1 MGSQL
6 APRRSASTSYGL
18 IYGDFA
24 GAMALSDGTISTLTT
39 GIALLTERLGSIK
52 EQLGKLASSQAT
64 MASEHSSAKAELTAS
79 IVKVASDASAHLRE
93 SESRVALD
101 VASLK
106 ADLASIK
113 GDVAILLKDRSEGQ
127 MSKQDMSWRVLL
139 FIFTTGGGALLM
151 GAISMWMAFKPPS
164 P

>member
-1 MGSQL
+1 M
-6 APRRSASTSYGL
+6 
-18 IYGDFA
+18 
-24 GAMALSDGTISTLTT
+24 SDGTISTLTT
-39 GIALLTERLGSIK
+39 GVALLTEHT
-52 EQLGKLASSQAT
+52 A
-64 MASEHSSAKAELTAS
+64 AKAELTAG

-101 VASLK
+101 IASLK
-106 ADLASIK
+106 ADVASIK
-113 GDVAILLKDRSEGQ
+113 GDVAILLKARSEGQ
-127 MSKQDMSWRVLL
+127 VSKGEISWRVLL